1 MNLKFSRA
9 RFDAG
14 EMPTRTRGGL
24 RVLKVVDSGLAVR
37 YPIAAWIAD
46 GDADCI
52 GPRRYSRDG
61 RYGGPMLD
69 GPMFDNTF
77 DLAHEPLTVRVGLRR
92 NSKTVS
98 GFLPTAN
105 PDRIDLWREQGILV
119 AEVEVE
125 VGEEA

>member
-37 YPIAAWIAD
+37 YPIVAWLAD
-46 GDADCI
+46 EDDYF

-61 RYGGPMLD
+61 RYD
-69 GPMFDNTF
+69 GPVFDSTF
-77 DLAHEPLTVRVGLRR
+77 DLVHEPRKVRVGLRR

-105 PDRIDLWREQGILV
+105 PEYIDRWREQGVLV
-119 AEVEVE
+119 AEVEVAI
-125 VGEEA
+125 GEGA

>member
-1 MNLKFSRA
+1 MELKFNRA

-14 EMPTRTRGGL
+14 EMPTRTRGGF
-24 RVLKVVDSGLAVR
+24 RVLKVVDSGLPVR
-37 YPIAAWIAD
+37 YPIAAWIED

-61 RYGGPMLD
+61 RYD
-69 GPMFDNTF
+69 GPVFDSPF
-77 DLAHEPLTVRVGLRR
+77 DLVHEPEKVRVGLRR
-92 NSKTVS
+92 NSKTAS

-119 AEVEVE
+119 AEVEVAI
-125 VGEEA
+125 GEGV

>member
-1 MNLKFSRA
+1 MELKFSRA

-37 YPIAAWIAD
+37 YPIAAWIA
-46 GDADCI
+46 GDDYDDCI

-61 RYGGPMLD
+61 RYD
-69 GPMFDNTF
+69 GPVFDSPF
-77 DLAHEPLTVRVGLRR
+77 DLVHEPRKVRVGLRR

-119 AEVEVE
+119 AEVEVD